1 MGKVMKKILFQTRA
15 GRGIVCCILGVI
27 LFLVSFVLAKI
38 NIEIKSLLVGLSA
51 SLLFGVAIVI
61 FLLFFV
67 SEVNYFLGSNFI
79 YQSHT
84 SLINWVKR
92 NDIGDATSLI
102 RSLSA
107 EKSVQVFFRK
117 LRSKYEKEYNEVF
130 SERWVVQDKQ
140 IYLVAT
146 LKELLNEIDSVTRE
160 NIYLLKKYIDYE
172 SSEKIARNKIVDRI
186 FSFSAISGWIICLKY
201 AIDTHIKGIELEN
214 KALKDLSNILIV
226 ILIIV
231 LFFGILVG
239 YSLYRKRKIERNS
252 KNLLDLVFKVIEE
265 ENLISEIV
273 IED

>member
-1 MGKVMKKILFQTRA
+1 MKKILFQTRA
-15 GRGIVCCILGVI
+15 GRGVVCCILGII
-27 LFLVSFVLAKI
+27 LFLVSFILVKI
-38 NIEIKSLLVGLSA
+38 NIEIKSLLVGFSA
-51 SLLFGVAIVI
+51 SVLFVTAIVT

-67 SEVNYFLGSNFI
+67 SEVNYFFGSNFI

-160 NIYLLKKYIDYE
+160 NIYLLK
-172 SSEKIARNKIVDRI
+172 
-186 FSFSAISGWIICLKY
+186 
-201 AIDTHIKGIELEN
+201 
-214 KALKDLSNILIV
+214 NILIMKV
-226 ILIIV
+226 LKKLPEIKSLIGF
-231 LFFGILVG
+231 LAFLQ
-239 YSLYRKRKIERNS
+239 Y
-252 KNLLDLVFKVIEE
+252 LDGSFA
-265 ENLISEIV
+265 
-273 IED
+273 